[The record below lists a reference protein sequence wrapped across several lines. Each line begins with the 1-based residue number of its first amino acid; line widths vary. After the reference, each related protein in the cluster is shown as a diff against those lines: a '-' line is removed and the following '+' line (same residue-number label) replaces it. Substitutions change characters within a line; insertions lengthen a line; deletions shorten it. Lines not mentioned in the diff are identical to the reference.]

1 MLVFDFIKIPV
12 YIEFFQII
20 YQLKLKNQILNKEMS
35 NPEDKIQVVNRLA
48 ELRRQNNNFRR
59 GAEEEKK
66 EEVLAG
72 SSLVEEE
79 KEEVKEGSITDGEL
93 M

>member
-1 MLVFDFIKIPV
+1 
-12 YIEFFQII
+12 
-20 YQLKLKNQILNKEMS
+20 MS

-48 ELRRQNNNFRR
+48 ELGKQNNNFRR

-66 EEVLAG
+66 EEVPAG

-93 M
+93 R